1 MEFFKSNTR
10 IPFMRQQVA
19 AGLFSA
25 IIIIASIII
34 LSVKG
39 LNLGLDFTGG
49 NQITVKFKN
58 PVNITQ
64 VRKNLAEAGFPQAQV
79 ASYSLRQIS
88 VKVGPH
94 KNLNPNELQ
103 ARLMNAMPKDVVS
116 STTSYLGA
124 SVGKQLW
131 SNGIL
136 AIVVS
141 MIGTMIYIA
150 IRFEYRFAVSAA
162 VALIHDPLLI
172 FGIFSLF
179 HLEFNMIVLTA
190 VLTVIGYSLNDTI
203 VVYDRV
209 RENFRKIRKKEP
221 KEIMDLSINQT
232 LSRTI
237 MTSGLTLLVVIALF
251 IWGGPEVHGFALALI
266 IGIVI
271 GTYSSIYVAGSL
283 AIGLGLT
290 PANLLPQT
298 RKFDDGMP

>member
-1 MEFFKSNTR
+1 MEFFKSNTK
-10 IPFMRQQVA
+10 IPFMKQQLI
-19 AGLFSA
+19 AGIFSA
-25 IIIIASIII
+25 IIIIASIVA
-34 LSVKG
+34 LSVNS

-49 NQITVKFKN
+49 NQLTVKFTN
-58 PVNITQ
+58 PVNVQQ
-64 VRKNLAEAGFPQAQV
+64 VRNNLDKAGFSQAEV
-79 ASYSLRQIS
+79 AAYNLRQIT

-94 KNLNPNELQ
+94 QDMSQPQLTQALLNS
-103 ARLMNAMPKDVVS
+103 MPKDIVS
-116 STTSYLGA
+116 SSQSYLGA

-141 MIGTMIYIA
+141 LIGTMIYIA

-172 FGIFSLF
+172 FGIFALF

-209 RENFRKIRKKEP
+209 RENFRRIRKKPP
-221 KEIMDLSINQT
+221 KEIMDISINQT

-237 MTSGLTLLVVIALF
+237 MTSGLTLLVVIALLV
-251 IWGGPEVHGFALALI
+251 WGGPEVHGFALALI

-271 GTYSSIYVAGSL
+271 GTYSSIYVAGSM
-283 AIGLGLT
+283 AIALGLT
-290 PANLLPQT
+290 PGNLLQT
-298 RKFDDGMP
+298 TKKFDDGMP

>member
-1 MEFFKSNTR
+1 MK
-10 IPFMRQQVA
+10 QQIA
-19 AGLFSA
+19 AGIFSA
-25 IIIIASIII
+25 IIIVASIIVLAI
-34 LSVKG
+34 NG

-49 NQITVKFKN
+49 NQLTVKFEN
-58 PVNITQ
+58 PVNVNQ
-64 VRKNLAEAGFPQAQV
+64 VRQNLTKAGFSQAQV
-79 ASYSLRQIS
+79 AAYNLRQLS
-88 VKVGPH
+88 VKIGPH
-94 KNLNPNELQ
+94 KGLTPAALQ
-103 ARLMNAMPKDVVS
+103 AKLLDAMPKDVVS
-116 STTSYLGA
+116 STSSYLGA

-141 MIGTMIYIA
+141 MIGTMLYIA
-150 IRFEYRFAVSAA
+150 IRFEYRFACSAA

-172 FGIFSLF
+172 FGVFALF

-209 RENFRKIRKKEP
+209 RENFRKIRKKSP

-237 MTSGLTLLVVIALF
+237 MTSGLTLLVVIALLV
-251 IWGGPEVHGFALALI
+251 WGGPEVHGFSIALI

-290 PANLLPQT
+290 PANLLPT
-298 RKFDDGMP
+298 SKKFDDGMP

>member
-10 IPFMRQQVA
+10 IPFMKQQVV
-19 AGLFSA
+19 AGIFSA
-25 IIIIASIII
+25 FIIIASIVA
-34 LSVKG
+34 LAVNG

-49 NQITVKFKN
+49 NQLTVNFKN
-58 PVNITQ
+58 PVDVNV
-64 VRKNLAEAGFPQAQV
+64 VRANLNKAGFAQAQV
-79 ASYSLRQIS
+79 AAYNLRQLS
-88 VKVGPH
+88 VKIGPH
-94 KNLNPNELQ
+94 KDLTSAQLQ
-103 ARLMNAMPKDVVS
+103 AQLLSAMPKDVVS
-116 STTSYLGA
+116 SSSSYLGA

-136 AIVVS
+136 AIVVA

-150 IRFEYRFAVSAA
+150 LRFEYRFACSAA

-172 FGIFSLF
+172 FGIFALF
-179 HLEFNMIVLTA
+179 HIEFNMIVLTA

-209 RENFRKIRKKEP
+209 RENFRKIRKKSP

-237 MTSGLTLLVVIALF
+237 MTSGLTLLVVIALL

-283 AIGLGLT
+283 AIALGLT
-290 PANLLPQT
+290 PANLLPSAK
-298 RKFDDGMP
+298 KFDDGMP